1 MTKFFSFKKAVLFA
15 YGNWVYVVINL
26 KTSVILICLSL
37 GYISK
42 ARIISGL
49 QNIIKI
55 ALSVNIYLYLT

>member
-1 MTKFFSFKKAVLFA
+1 MGTGFMF
-15 YGNWVYVVINL
+15 NL

-37 GYISK
+37 EYISK